1 MSKSNKIECVG
12 KTKYFYSLFNSGPL
26 RTILSEGFGERGVP
40 KSMLLLFNDVEILV
54 AVHSVA

>member
-12 KTKYFYSLFNSGPL
+12 KTKYFYSLFNSL